1 METRTPPIEGL
12 WLPLVTPFRDGRPD
26 EASLVRL
33 FRHYAGEPVDG
44 LILAATTGEGQRFF
58 FTSFGF
64 DLAVRGFEDLETNLV
79 AVDDT
84 YVTDEVIRTK
94 QSVSQLQYIKNTNK
108 TVLCTG
114 IPVLDETGQLSLV
127 VINERDITLL
137 EVVEAAEG
145 PIALEQCVLQGGPC
159 EWEDSCPVHIPWA
172 RAQNALAAQLD
183 ATTFADL
190 AGHAAE
196 IDAGTHRLPAD
207 APPHEVSA
215 PRRLW
220 AEGEKKG

>member
-1 METRTPPIEGL
+1 MQ
-12 WLPLVTPFRDGRPD
+12 
-26 EASLVRL
+26 ASLGRKGDYSVRAVL
-33 FRHYAGEPVDG
+33 DLARHHDDRRKAREIAGQMDIPPRY
-44 LILAATTGEGQRFF
+44 LTQILA
-58 FTSFGF
+58 
-64 DLAVRGFEDLETNLV
+64 NLV
-79 AVDDT
+79 
-84 YVTDEVIRTK
+84 
-94 QSVSQLQYIKNTNK
+94 QQGL
-108 TVLCTG
+108 
-114 IPVLDETGQLSLV
+114 LDALAGPAGGYTLARPP
-127 VINERDITLL
+127 RDITLL